1 MCSDVTRAVEIHRT
15 MTPHQMALRIVELEA
30 LGVDLAES
38 DWQDG
43 AELGPTQADYREL
56 QVQHDALQTRLH
68 LAERALRSAG
78 YTHLSPAN
86 EWKPPLGPSA
96 SPLLARINH
105 LSGLVDTYDHERQL
119 YREQR
124 DALASLLREARPIT
138 AYAIEIFDWEGG
150 GVGTD
155 EAKMLLSHIDA
166 LLPRDGQTTEP
177 VGKGVV

>member
-1 MCSDVTRAVEIHRT
+1 MSDMTNRAAEIHRS
-15 MTPHQMALRIVELEA
+15 MTPHQMALRIVELET

-56 QVQHDALQTRLH
+56 QVKHDALQTRLR

-78 YTHLSPAN
+78 YTRLSRAN

-96 SPLLARINH
+96 SPLLGRIDH

-124 DALASLLREARPIT
+124 DALASLLREARPSLQAFSET
-138 AYAIEIFDWEGG
+138 AL
-150 GVGTD
+150 D
-155 EAKMLLSHIDA
+155 EPEADEDLDLLRRIDA
-166 LLPRDGQTTEP
+166 AL
-177 VGKGVV
+177 VGEGAV